1 MRPIT
6 VTAGPLAAADADGIA
21 QAQNPASTF
30 TLNGALVSGG
40 VAQLGAP
47 RRVLITTTA
56 NETGVTFTVTGTNLA
71 GDVLTEALV
80 GVNNTTT
87 YTTLDFYTVTS
98 VTNSTTLTGN
108 VTIGTNGV
116 GGSPWVRIDD
126 YGASY
131 ISVQARVSG
140 TVNYTLQQTLDD
152 PNSPTSPVAA
162 ADVLWQNINDSDAVA
177 ATASVETNYMFAP
190 TWCRVLLN
198 SQTNPGY
205 VTVTYLQSGTPI

>member
-6 VTAGPLAAADADGIA
+6 VTAGPLASADADGIA

-47 RRVLITTTA
+47 RRVLITTTDD
-56 NETGVTFTVTGTNLA
+56 ETGVTFTVTGTNRA
-71 GDVLTEALV
+71 GDVLSEDLA

-87 YTTLDFYTVTS
+87 YTALDFFTVTS

-116 GGSPWVRIDD
+116 GGSPWAFLDL
-126 YGASY
+126 GAMAN
-131 ISVQARVSG
+131 IALQCTVTG
-140 TVNYTLQQTLDD
+140 TVNYTVQSTLDD
-152 PNSPTSPVAA
+152 PNSPTNPVDPEDVTWVSSNDAA
-162 ADVLWQNINDSDAVA
+162 VVG
-177 ATASVETNYMFAP
+177 ATATKQSNFLFVPSYI
-190 TWCRVLLN
+190 RVLLN
-198 SQTNPGY
+198 SGSGS
-205 VTVTYLQSGTPI
+205 VAMTVNQSGSVSL

>member
-116 GGSPWVRIDD
+116 ADPLGSASTTTGPPTFLCRPASRAPSTTPCSRRSTTRTLRRRLSRLPTC
-126 YGASY
+126 YG
-131 ISVQARVSG
+131 R
-140 TVNYTLQQTLDD
+140 T
-152 PNSPTSPVAA
+152 
-162 ADVLWQNINDSDAVA
+162 
-177 ATASVETNYMFAP
+177 
-190 TWCRVLLN
+190 
-198 SQTNPGY
+198 
-205 VTVTYLQSGTPI
+205 

>member
-21 QAQNPASTF
+21 QAQQPAATF

-40 VAQLGAP
+40 VAQLGAL
-47 RRVLITTTA
+47 RRVLITTVA
-56 NETGVTFTVTGTNLA
+56 DETGVNFTVTGANLA
-71 GDVLTEALV
+71 GDVLSETLP

-87 YTTLDFYTVTS
+87 YTALDFYTVTS
-98 VTNSTTLTGN
+98 VTNDAALAGN
-108 VTIGTNGV
+108 VTIGTNGI

-140 TVNYTLQQTLDD
+140 TVNYTLQQTLED

-162 ADVLWQNINDSDAVA
+162 ADVLWQNINDTDAVS
-177 ATASVETNYMFAP
+177 ATTSVQTSYMFAP

-205 VTVTYLQSGTPI
+205 VTVTYLQSGAS

>member
-6 VTAGPLAAADADGIA
+6 VTAGPLASADADGIA

-47 RRVLITTTA
+47 RRVLITTTDD
-56 NETGVTFTVTGTNLA
+56 ETGVTFTVTGTNRA
-71 GDVLTEALV
+71 GDVLSEDLA

-87 YTTLDFYTVTS
+87 YTALDFFTVTS

-116 GGSPWVRIDD
+116 GGSPWVMLDPW
-126 YGASY
+126 ALPAVA
-131 ISVQARVSG
+131 VQLNVSG
-140 TVNYTLQQTLDD
+140 TVNYTLQQSLDD
-152 PNSPTSPVAA
+152 PNDPTNPTTAA
-162 ADVLWQNINDSDAVA
+162 SMTWIDSADTAVVA
-177 ATASVETNYMFAP
+177 ATTAQQTNYAFTP
-190 TWCRVLLN
+190 RYVRVLLN
-198 SQTNPGY
+198 SGAGSATA
-205 VTVTYLQSGTPI
+205 TIIQSGSVSL

>member
-6 VTAGPLAAADADGIA
+6 VTAGPLASADADGIA

-47 RRVLITTTA
+47 RRVLITTTDD
-56 NETGVTFTVTGTNLA
+56 ETGVTFTVTGTNRA
-71 GDVLTEALV
+71 GDVLSEDLA

-87 YTTLDFYTVTS
+87 YTALDFFTVTS

-116 GGSPWVRIDD
+116 GGSPWVMLDPW
-126 YGASY
+126 ALPAVA
-131 ISVQARVSG
+131 VQLNVSG
-140 TVNYTLQQTLDD
+140 TVNYTLQQSLDD
-152 PNSPTSPVAA
+152 PNDPTNPTTAA
-162 ADVLWQNINDSDAVA
+162 SMTWIDSADTEVVA
-177 ATASVETNYMFAP
+177 ATTAQQTNYAFTP
-190 TWCRVLLN
+190 RYVRVLLN
-198 SQTNPGY
+198 SGAGSATA
-205 VTVTYLQSGTPI
+205 TIIQSGSVSL

>member
-40 VAQLGAP
+40 VARLGAS

-56 NETGVTFTVTGTNLA
+56 DETGVTFTVTGTNRA
-71 GDVLTEALV
+71 GDVLSEDVT
-80 GVNNTTT
+80 GVNNTST
-87 YTTLDFYTVTS
+87 YTALDFFTVTS

-108 VTIGTNGV
+108 VTIGTNGI
-116 GGSPWVRIDD
+116 GGSPWVMLDPW
-126 YGASY
+126 ALPN
-131 ISVQARVSG
+131 VSIQLNVTG

-152 PNSPTSPVAA
+152 PNSPTNPVAA
-162 ADVLWQNINDSDAVA
+162 ADVTWVSTSDTLAVA
-177 ATASVETNYMFAP
+177 ATTSLQTNYLFTP
-190 TWCRVLLN
+190 QYTRVLLN
-198 SQTNPGY
+198 SGSG
-205 VTVTYLQSGTPI
+205 TVEATFAQSGSVAK

>member
-21 QAQNPASTF
+21 QAQQPAAAF

-56 NETGVTFTVTGTNLA
+56 NETGVTFTVTGTNRA
-71 GDVLTEALV
+71 GDVLTEALA
-80 GVNNTTT
+80 GVNNTMT

-98 VTNSTTLTGN
+98 VTKSAALSGN
-108 VTIGTNGV
+108 VTIGTNGI

-131 ISVQARVSG
+131 ISVQARASG

-162 ADVLWQNINDSDAVA
+162 ADVLWQNINDSDAVS
-177 ATASVETNYMFAP
+177 ATTSVETNYMFAP
-190 TWCRVLLN
+190 AWCRVLLN

-205 VTVTYLQSGTPI
+205 VTVTYLQSGTPR

>member
-6 VTAGPLAAADADGIA
+6 VTAGPLASADADGIA

-47 RRVLITTTA
+47 RRVLITTTDD
-56 NETGVTFTVTGTNLA
+56 ETGVTFTVTGTNRA
-71 GDVLTEALV
+71 GDVLSEDLA

-87 YTTLDFYTVTS
+87 YTALDFFTVTS

-116 GGSPWVRIDD
+116 GGSPWVMLDPW
-126 YGASY
+126 ALPAVA
-131 ISVQARVSG
+131 VQLNVSG
-140 TVNYTLQQTLDD
+140 TVNYTLQQSLDD
-152 PNSPTSPVAA
+152 PNDPTNPTTAA
-162 ADVLWQNINDSDAVA
+162 SMTWIDSADTEVVA
-177 ATASVETNYMFAP
+177 ATTAQQTNYAFTP
-190 TWCRVLLN
+190 RYVRVLLN
-198 SQTNPGY
+198 SGAGST
-205 VTVTYLQSGTPI
+205 TATIIQSGSVSL

>member
-21 QAQNPASTF
+21 QAQQPAAAF

-56 NETGVTFTVTGTNLA
+56 NETGVTFTVTGTNRA
-71 GDVLTEALV
+71 GDVLSEDLA

-87 YTTLDFYTVTS
+87 YTALDFFTVTS
-98 VTNSTTLTGN
+98 VVNSAALAGN

-116 GGSPWVRIDD
+116 GGSEWVFLDLW
-126 YGASY
+126 ALAN
-131 ISVQARVSG
+131 VALQCTVTG
-140 TVNYTLQQTLDD
+140 TVNYTVQSTLDD
-152 PNSPTSPVAA
+152 PNSSTNSVAA
-162 ADVLWQNINDSDAVA
+162 EDVTWVSSSDTAVVS
-177 ATASVETNYMFAP
+177 ATATKQSNFLFVPAYI
-190 TWCRVLLN
+190 RVLLN
-198 SQTNPGY
+198 SGSGS
-205 VTVTYLQSGTPI
+205 VVMTVNQSGSVPL

>member
-6 VTAGPLAAADADGIA
+6 VTAGPLASAAADGIA

-47 RRVLITTTA
+47 RRVLITTTDD
-56 NETGVTFTVTGTNLA
+56 ETGVTFTVTGTNRA
-71 GDVLTEALV
+71 GDVLSEDLA

-87 YTTLDFYTVTS
+87 YTALDFFTVTS

-116 GGSPWVRIDD
+116 GGSPWVMLDPW
-126 YGASY
+126 ALPAVA
-131 ISVQARVSG
+131 VQLNVSG
-140 TVNYTLQQTLDD
+140 TVNYTLQQSLDD
-152 PNSPTSPVAA
+152 PNDPTNPTTAA
-162 ADVLWQNINDSDAVA
+162 SMTWIDSADTEVVA
-177 ATASVETNYMFAP
+177 ATTAQQTNYAFTP
-190 TWCRVLLN
+190 RYVRVLLN
-198 SQTNPGY
+198 SGAGSATA
-205 VTVTYLQSGTPI
+205 TIIQSGSVSL

>member
-47 RRVLITTTA
+47 RRVLITTTDD
-56 NETGVTFTVTGTNLA
+56 ETGVTFTVTGTNRA
-71 GDVLTEALV
+71 GDVLSEDLA

-87 YTTLDFYTVTS
+87 YTALDFFTVTS

-108 VTIGTNGV
+108 VTIGTNGI
-116 GGSPWVRIDD
+116 GGSPWVFLDL
-126 YGASY
+126 GALAN
-131 ISVQARVSG
+131 VALQCTVTG
-140 TVNYTLQQTLDD
+140 TVNYTVQSTLDD
-152 PNSPTSPVAA
+152 PNSPTNSVAA
-162 ADVLWQNINDSDAVA
+162 EDVTWVSSSDTAVVG
-177 ATASVETNYMFAP
+177 ATDTRQSNLFFTPAYV
-190 TWCRVLLN
+190 RVLLN
-198 SQTNPGY
+198 SGSDS
-205 VTVTYLQSGTPI
+205 VTMTVNQSGAVSQ

>member
-40 VAQLGAP
+40 VALLGAP
-47 RRVLITTTA
+47 RRVLITTTG

-71 GDVLTEALV
+71 GDVLTEALA

-87 YTTLDFYTVTS
+87 YTALDFYTVTS
-98 VTNSTTLTGN
+98 VTNSAALTGN

-140 TVNYTLQQTLDD
+140 TVNYTLQQTLED
-152 PNSPTSPVAA
+152 PNGPVSPVSPAN
-162 ADVLWQNINDSDAVA
+162 VLWQNINDSGAVA
-177 ATASVETNYMFAP
+177 ATTSVETNYMFAP

-205 VTVTYLQSGTPI
+205 VTVTYLQSGTP

>member
-6 VTAGPLAAADADGIA
+6 VTAGPLASADADGIA

-56 NETGVTFTVTGTNLA
+56 NETGVTFTVTGTNRA
-71 GDVLTEALV
+71 GDVLSEDLA

-87 YTTLDFYTVTS
+87 YTALDFFTVTS

-116 GGSPWVRIDD
+116 GGSPWVMLDPW
-126 YGASY
+126 ALPAVA
-131 ISVQARVSG
+131 VQLNVSG
-140 TVNYTLQQTLDD
+140 TVNYTLQQSLDD
-152 PNSPTSPVAA
+152 PNDPTNPTTAA
-162 ADVLWQNINDSDAVA
+162 SMTWIDSADTEVVA
-177 ATASVETNYMFAP
+177 ATTAQQTNYAFTP
-190 TWCRVLLN
+190 RYVRVLLN
-198 SQTNPGY
+198 SGAGSATA
-205 VTVTYLQSGTPI
+205 TIIQSGSVSL